1 VRTVVKGTVT
11 SVRPFGIF
19 VKPSG
24 KAGDGLVHCT
34 QVSDDLTFTRDDS
47 DDAKVMAMEY
57 FFPRGSEVFCKVL
70 DVEDTRDGYA
80 DHRNPNGGAVNPRP
94 PKPKVSLSIK
104 LADQETGED
113 LDPTHSQ
120 CGGGAG
126 RGGNGNN
133 RNGGGFEFQSDDPPD
148 YGTTHKATVS
158 TIKGYGVFC
167 KPNGFRRDVRVGA
180 FPNPTHLRLPIGL
193 TYTVLPL
200 TLVTVRTDYSD
211 CSDRSW

>member
-180 FPNPTHLRLPIGL
+180 FPNPTHLLCRLAL
-193 TYTVLPL
+193 R
-200 TLVTVRTDYSD
+200 TLFYL
-211 CSDRSW
+211 